1 MQIAINPL
9 KKAWLLCNILLNP
22 ATRAV
27 NLRYN
32 IFESIAG
39 GAIVTDIA
47 GNITLANSA
56 AARLYGFETDHDMLG
71 LSIFNLV
78 ARKDNSKA
86 RQNLKKML
94 QFGHSQNLEY
104 ASLRK
109 DGHKFAAE
117 MNVGLIRDKQ
127 GDPEGFVAIIKDI
140 TTHKRRELKL
150 KQSEEKYKTLFETR
164 IHGAVVIDQ
173 NMKLLM
179 INRAGAEMFGF
190 SSPEEALGIDI
201 FDYIAPEEHEE
212 TRRIIVE
219 DMFGKGNRRVH
230 EFRTFSKDGNEIWI
244 NAEGGLTEYQGKIVG
259 LVTFRDITERKRAE
273 AQLLA
278 YQRELR
284 ALASELSLAEERER
298 RRIAIEIH
306 DRATQTLALCSIRLG
321 ELLQSPSCA
330 SFVKPLSE
338 IHSYVKDLIDET
350 RSLAFQLSSPL
361 LYEVGLEPALEYLAE
376 QIHKDHSLVCKF
388 DDDGQ
393 YKPLEQDVQVIL
405 FQVVRELLV
414 NVGKHARAS
423 NAWIQTRSHNGCIEI
438 TVEDNGI
445 GFDASKFGSD
455 RKTVAGFGLFSIR
468 ERLRNLGGSLKVE
481 SEPGRGTRAIMLA
494 PLKSG

>member
-1 MQIAINPL
+1 MY
-9 KKAWLLCNILLNP
+9 ILLNS

-32 IFESIAG
+32 IFESIAD

-47 GNITLANSA
+47 GKILHANSA
-56 AARLYGFETDHDMLG
+56 AARLYGFEMGHAMLG
-71 LSIFNLV
+71 ISIFGLV
-78 ARKDNSKA
+78 AGKDKAKA
-86 RQNLKKML
+86 RQNLKKIL
-94 QFGHSQNLEY
+94 QSGHSQNLEY

-109 DGHKFAAE
+109 DSHNFTAE
-117 MNVGLIRDKQ
+117 LKVGLLRDKS
-127 GDPEGFVAIIKDI
+127 GAPEGLVAIIKDI
-140 TTHKRRELKL
+140 TAHKRNDLEL
-150 KQSEEKYKTLFETR
+150 KQSEEKYKTLFDTR
-164 IHGAVVIDQ
+164 IHGAVVIDRD
-173 NMKLLM
+173 MKLLM
-179 INRAGAEMFGF
+179 VNRAGAELFGF
-190 SSPEEALGIDI
+190 SSPEEAIGIDI

-212 TRRIIVE
+212 VRKRIVE
-219 DMFGKGNRRVH
+219 NLFGKRHRQVH
-230 EFRTFSKDGNEIWI
+230 EFRTFSKEGNEIWI
-244 NAEGGLTEYQGKIVG
+244 NAEGAVTEYEGKVVG
-259 LVTFRDITERKRAE
+259 LITFRDITERKRAE
-273 AQLLA
+273 AQLFA
-278 YQRELR
+278 YQKELR

-306 DRATQTLALCSIRLG
+306 DRATQTLALCSIRLS
-321 ELLQSPSCA
+321 ELLKLPECTGFA
-330 SFVKPLSE
+330 KPLGE
-338 IHSYVKDLIDET
+338 IHSNIKELIDET

-388 DDDGQ
+388 VDDGQ

-405 FQVVRELLV
+405 FQAVRELLV
-414 NVGKHARAS
+414 NVGKHARARK
-423 NAWIQTRSHNGCIEI
+423 AWVRIRSSDGQIAI

-481 SEPGRGTRAIMLA
+481 SEPGRGARATILA
-494 PLKSG
+494 PLKSE